1 MGSNYYSELE
11 SIVLIS
17 NELFLQTTQLHLLKL
32 TRSSITI
39 IDYFSEYNKSNNSN
53 TQFIAIVRVYWAE
66 LRFVTF
72 QYIFRM
78 RLLYNNYNANRGQ
91 R

>member
-53 TQFIAIVRVYWAE
+53 TQFIAIVMVYWAE

-78 RLLYNNYNANRGQ
+78 KLLYNNYNANRGQ